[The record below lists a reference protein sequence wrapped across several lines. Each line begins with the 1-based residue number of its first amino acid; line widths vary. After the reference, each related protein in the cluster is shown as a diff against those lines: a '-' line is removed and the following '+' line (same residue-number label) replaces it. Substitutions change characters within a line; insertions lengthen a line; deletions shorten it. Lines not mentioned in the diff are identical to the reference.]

1 VFQPFAYCSACHVP
15 AECFPSC
22 VLFCRQPCAPVVQSL
37 LGKLL
42 VHLGDLNAQALSGP
56 LALQWGARVIAEFQA
71 QAALENRHPGV
82 LTLTPYMHDLHT
94 DVGKA
99 RLQLG
104 FCKYEQL
111 CCFRAIVWVLSTHSV
126 CVCPVTFFSL
136 CGKQPVMCF
145 RPSSLDW
152 SNFGPM
158 LQCTMLLSIPRLL
171 VPRQLSAKCH
181 PLVMKEV
188 PRYGWIPLIA
198 MTVNAAVCRS
208 CSWFGLA
215 GCVVFSRRGRF
226 SAWYS

>member
-1 VFQPFAYCSACHVP
+1 VFQRFAFCSACHVP

-111 CCFRAIVWVLSTHSV
+111 CYFRAIVWVLSTHSV
-126 CVCPVTFFSL
+126 RVSSYVL
-136 CGKQPVMCF
+136 QPLWQAASDVF
-145 RPSSLDW
+145 PALK
-152 SNFGPM
+152 
-158 LQCTMLLSIPRLL
+158 PRLE
-171 VPRQLSAKCH
+171 QLRA
-181 PLVMKEV
+181 
-188 PRYGWIPLIA
+188 
-198 MTVNAAVCRS
+198 NAAMYDAIVNPEAAS
-208 CSWFGLA
+208 AAS
-215 GCVVFSRRGRF
+215 VVSQVSSPGDEG
-226 SAWYS
+226 SATLRVDSSDCDDS